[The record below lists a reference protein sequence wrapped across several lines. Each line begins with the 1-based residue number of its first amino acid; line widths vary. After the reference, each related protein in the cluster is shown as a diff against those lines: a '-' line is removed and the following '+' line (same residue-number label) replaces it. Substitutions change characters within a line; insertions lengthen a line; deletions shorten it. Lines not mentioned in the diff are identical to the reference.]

1 MYFET
6 CSVSYLYIYLNHT
19 DFFNH
24 IETQYHLN
32 PRHLPVPVHPVVE
45 FMMNLNL
52 NMSSV
57 LHECL

>member
-1 MYFET
+1 M
-6 CSVSYLYIYLNHT
+6 SYLYIYLNHT